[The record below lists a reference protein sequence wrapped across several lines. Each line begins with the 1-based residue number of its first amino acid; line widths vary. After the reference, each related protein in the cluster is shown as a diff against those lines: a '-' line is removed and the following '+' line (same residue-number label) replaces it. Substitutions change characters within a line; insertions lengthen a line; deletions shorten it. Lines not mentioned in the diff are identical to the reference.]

1 MAGSKLRFIHQL
13 SGCAFVTFS
22 TRQCAITAIKAM
34 HHSQTMEGCSSPMVV
49 KFADTQKEKEQKK
62 VQQLQTNLWNL
73 SGINPSTAV
82 LATGNPQYLAVRC
95 LRIGSNFKCNIRI
108 YGNTYIYHIYS
119 VPSH

>member
-1 MAGSKLRFIHQL
+1 
-13 SGCAFVTFS
+13 
-22 TRQCAITAIKAM
+22 M

-95 LRIGSNFKCNIRI
+95 LRIGSNFKCIPANVRN
-108 YGNTYIYHIYS
+108 YRNTYICHIYS
-119 VPSH
+119 VPFH

>member
-1 MAGSKLRFIHQL
+1 
-13 SGCAFVTFS
+13 
-22 TRQCAITAIKAM
+22 M

-95 LRIGSNFKCNIRI
+95 LRIGSNFKCVKDNVRN
-108 YGNTYIYHIYS
+108 NTYIYHIYS
-119 VPSH
+119 VPFH